1 MERNLAAGLAGL
13 IFGIG
18 LTVSQMVNPAKVLA
32 FLDILGNWDPSLMFV
47 MGGALLVTAG
57 GYRLAWMRPRP
68 FFAERYQIPCD
79 TSIDRKLAIGAVMFG
94 MGWGLVGLCP
104 GPAIAALTLGG
115 PKIWV
120 FFLAMLAGMFVH
132 LKTPIGKWV
141 EA

>member
-1 MERNLAAGLAGL
+1 MNRNLAAGLSGL
-13 IFGIG
+13 VFGIG

-32 FLDILGNWDPSLMFV
+32 FLDILGDWDPSLMFV

-57 GYRLAWMRPRP
+57 GYRLAWMRPAP
-68 FFAERYQIPCD
+68 LYAERFQVPTD
-79 TSIDRKLAIGAVMFG
+79 TSIDRKLALGAVMFG
-94 MGWGLVGLCP
+94 AGWGLVGLCP

-120 FFLAMLAGMFVH
+120 FMLAMLAGMLIH